1 MKKLM
6 ILMAAVATS
15 VLAFGEEAADSLT
28 RVFDATTAE
37 NLDGWSIPNGEGKA
51 KLNKT
56 EGVLTLATGGE
67 AATWLAR
74 PDSKDPYMMGDGK
87 NLYFD
92 VSLNMLG
99 QALDEVPTLPGG
111 TKLALF
117 LLDTTDMD
125 GAPTGTNLYALA
137 KHPTSNEKVLVKLGA
152 NLETLL
158 QTDTA
163 TRLTVQT
170 YKNVF
175 KASVGEANS
184 AFVVYQNGGQT
195 AGTAT
200 SPVSLDCYYMFK
212 EDGTVNWAQTSSVD
226 GKYLNDGTLDPTVSG
241 KKTCLLLSMEACVDG
256 QSFWGLGFA
265 GNAQIKKVEIND
277 SGFDFIAP
285 DVKTT
290 TMTLYNVSVEVE
302 PAEAYD
308 AKTGALSAD
317 CTITVMPNS
326 DFEVLTYTPTSGY
339 LRQKQPSA
347 WIFEYTYAAGND
359 VSFTAA
365 AACAKVNDTAYATL
379 SEALKALEENG
390 GTLKLSRDIGISD
403 TQMDSNADPLG
414 FLMFKGTIV
423 LDLAGK
429 SICLPGD
436 AADNHGVVYLQEG
449 SLTIT
454 NSTADVGTIR
464 PSGEGRP
471 AVCCENG
478 GEDDDGNPL
487 ATIMI
492 AGGIIDGTIRDIVLE
507 PEEEGGDTPE
517 GAVPNIAITGGT
529 FSVDPSTWVSEGYI
543 ATGSDGKWTVT
554 KSDAPVGPTI
564 DPITPSTSSTKVYE
578 SAAAAT
584 NAAEAINKDLEACIQ
599 APEGVTDDG
608 AKKAYAALFVAQVV
622 DGTNV
627 VVVLTDN
634 AAADIL
640 KQVNTATT
648 TINPAAVVAAESDTV
663 SREITVTPG
672 LYYSVKADST
682 LTGNLP
688 VRSCEL
694 ATGSK
699 LSISLPKFTGA
710 GFYQIQATV
719 APVTEMPVG
728 E

>member
-28 RVFDATTAE
+28 RVFDAKTAN

-51 KLNKT
+51 KLNET

-99 QALDEVPTLPGG
+99 QALDEVPTLPDG

-137 KHPTSNEKVLVKLGA
+137 KHPVNREKVLVKLGA

-175 KASVGEANS
+175 KVSGSGANS

-195 AGTAT
+195 AGTT
-200 SPVSLDCYYMFK
+200 MSPVSLDCYYMFK

-226 GKYLNDGTLDPTVSG
+226 GNYLSDGVLESTVSG
-241 KKTCLLLSMEACVDG
+241 KRTCLLLSMEAGVGG
-256 QSFWGLGFA
+256 QSFTGLGFA

-290 TMTLYNVSVEVE
+290 TMTLNNVSVAVVPESAYK
-302 PAEAYD
+302 AE
-308 AKTGALSAD
+308 TGALSAD
-317 CTITVMPNS
+317 CTITVTPNS
-326 DFEVLTYTPTSGY
+326 GFEVLTYTPTKSEY
-339 LRQKQPSA
+339 LKQTAA
-347 WIFEYTYAAGND
+347 WTFEYTYAEGND

-379 SEALKALEENG
+379 SEALKALEENS
-390 GTLKLSRDIGISD
+390 GTLKLSRNIGADDLSD
-403 TQMDSNADPLG
+403 G
-414 FLMFKGTIV
+414 FLSLSGEVT

-429 SICLPGD
+429 TISAPALSDGLGTVTCSDGTLLIIDSSDTASGCIESLGSD
-436 AADNHGVVYLQEG
+436 GV
-449 SLTIT
+449 
-454 NSTADVGTIR
+454 
-464 PSGEGRP
+464 
-471 AVCCENG
+471 AVCSAENSVISIQAGTFVGEISDPILTG
-478 GEDDDGNPL
+478 GGP
-487 ATIMI
+487 
-492 AGGIIDGTIRDIVLE
+492 
-507 PEEEGGDTPE
+507 PS
-517 GAVPNIAITGGT
+517 IAITGGT
-529 FSVDPSTWVSEGYI
+529 FSVNPSIWVSEGY
-543 ATGSDGKWTVT
+543 TVT
-554 KSDAPVGPTI
+554 KGSDETWMVAKSGAPVGPTI
-564 DPITPSTSSTKVYE
+564 DLITPSTSSTNVYE

-584 NAAEAINKDLEACIQ
+584 NAAEAINRDLEAYIQ
-599 APEGVTDDG
+599 APEDVTDDG

-622 DGTNV
+622 DGTKV
-627 VVVLTDN
+627 VVVLTDE

-640 KQVNTATT
+640 AQVNTATT
-648 TINPAAVVAAESDTV
+648 TINLAAVVAAESDTV